1 MNKTKVV
8 LITGITGQDGSY
20 LAEFLLQKGYEV
32 HGVRRRSSSFNTK
45 RIDHIFN
52 KLHIHYGEITDEGN
66 IRSIIKAVQPNEI
79 YNLASQSHVHVS
91 FTIPRYTFDT
101 IVPGLLNILNSVRD
115 ICPES
120 RIYVASSSEIF
131 GGSDKPL
138 NEKSPF
144 LPRSPYACA
153 KLCAHH
159 LAGVYREA
167 YGLWISRGILFN
179 HESPRRGETFV
190 TRKITRGIA
199 AILRKET
206 NELVLGN
213 LDAKRDWGY
222 APEFCEVMY
231 KILQQDEPD
240 DYVLGT
246 GESRTI
252 KEFVSAAFDYVGLD
266 HTKFVRTDSIY
277 MRPLEVDC
285 LIADPSKAKEK
296 LGWNPQV
303 TFDQL
308 VPIMVDAD
316 VSKGK
321 SHE

>member
-1 MNKTKVV
+1 MGNSKVA

-20 LAEFLLQKGYEV
+20 LAELLLQKGYEV
-32 HGVRRRSSSFNTK
+32 HGIRRRSSSFNTG
-45 RIDHIFN
+45 RIDHVFD

-66 IRSIIKAVQPNEI
+66 IRNIIKLVQPDEI
-79 YNLASQSHVHVS
+79 YNLAAQSHVHVS
-91 FTIPRYTFDT
+91 FAIPTYTIDT
-101 IVPGLLNILNSVRD
+101 IVPGVLNILNSVRD
-115 ICPES
+115 ICPDS
-120 RIYVASSSEIF
+120 HVYIASSSEIF

-153 KLCAHH
+153 KICAHH
-159 LAGVYREA
+159 LAGVYRDA

-206 NELVLGN
+206 DELVLGN

-222 APEFCEVMY
+222 APEFCEAMH
-231 KILQQDEPD
+231 KMLQQDEPD
-240 DYVLGT
+240 DFVLGT
-246 GESRTI
+246 GISHTI
-252 KEFVSAAFDYVGLD
+252 KEFVSEAFDYVGLD
-266 HTKFVRTDSIY
+266 YRKFVRTDQIY
-277 MRPLEVDC
+277 MRPLDVNC
-285 LIADPSKAKEK
+285 LIADPSKAKRI
-296 LGWNPQV
+296 LNWTPQV
-303 TFDQL
+303 TFNQL

-316 VSKGK
+316 ISKDNDN
-321 SHE
+321 